1 MVTELRKRLTQAPF
15 CAFEGKE
22 FFGDYYINP
31 NNASEILVRF
41 GVPFEVNF
49 FCSFKI
55 IKKGDLFL
63 LRRVRFED
71 GKRYSQYKIAGTD
84 IGSARKFMI
93 NKILAETMPNKFE
106 DPFGEVEKKLEEV
119 I

>member
-1 MVTELRKRLTQAPF
+1 MVNELRKRLAQKPF
-15 CAFEGKE
+15 CVFEGKE
-22 FFGDYYINP
+22 SFGDYCINP
-31 NNASEILVRF
+31 NDAKETFVRF

-63 LRRVRFED
+63 LRIVRFED
-71 GKRYSQYKIAGTD
+71 GKRHSWYENAGTD